1 MEITLVIERDGAE
14 LFADSCAVADMKR
27 SLPELVDWL
36 WRGQDLPLGAVLL
49 TGTSI
54 VPPPELTLRPGDRV
68 RITITGLGEL
78 ANPVELVD
86 TTGQPG
92 R

>member
-1 MEITLVIERDGAE
+1 MQIETVKTAYRRYAGFYDAIFGPVLQPGRKVVLE
-14 LFADSCAVADMKR
+14 
-27 SLPELVDWL
+27 SL
-36 WRGQDLPLGAVLL
+36 
-49 TGTSI
+49 S
-54 VPPPELTLRPGDRV
+54 LRPGDRV
-68 RITITGLGEL
+68 RIAITGLGEL